1 MTIRSMTGFGSALAS
16 SPAGEFAVEIKAVN
30 NRFLDQNVRL
40 PRELNFL
47 EPAIRDEVKARVRRG
62 KLDLF
67 VRWSPAAGAAPL
79 AEVNGPLLR
88 HYATQIREALGLAT
102 SAPVDIAALLQ
113 LPGTV
118 ISTSAAGDDEALVEA
133 ALQPVRAALEALDET
148 RRREGAKLAAAIL
161 EVVDGIERMC
171 AEVESL
177 KDTLVEETRVRIRE
191 RLDQI
196 EKNTGVV
203 LEPGRLEAEVI
214 LFADKADIT
223 EEVVRLAAHV
233 GAMRRLCGGSQTEGV
248 GKTMDF
254 LVQELLR
261 EVNTIGN
268 KARGLEISQRV
279 VRMKSEIEKIREQV
293 QNIE

>member
-1 MTIRSMTGFGSALAS
+1 MTIRSMTGFGSAVAS

-30 NRFLDQNVRL
+30 NRFLDQSVRL

-47 EPAIRDEVKARVRRG
+47 EPAIRDEVKANVRRG

-67 VRWSPAAGAAPL
+67 VRWAPAAGAVPL
-79 AEVNGPLLR
+79 AQINGPLLR
-88 HYATQIREALGLAT
+88 HYAKQISEAMDLPRST
-102 SAPVDIAALLQ
+102 SIDIAALLQ

-118 ISTSAAGDDEALVEA
+118 ISTSAAGDDETLKEAVLQSVRDALK
-133 ALQPVRAALEALDET
+133 ALDET
-148 RRREGAKLAAAIL
+148 RGREGTKLAAAIL
-161 EVVDGIERMC
+161 EVLEEIERAC

-177 KDTLVEETRVRIRE
+177 KESVVEEMRTRLRE
-191 RLDQI
+191 RLEQI
-196 EKNTGVV
+196 EKNTNVT
-203 LEPGRLEAEVI
+203 LDPGRLEAEVVI
-214 LFADKADIT
+214 FAEKSDIT
-223 EEVVRLAAHV
+223 EEVVRLAAHLS
-233 GAMRRLCGGSQTEGV
+233 AMRRLCAGAQTEGV

-254 LVQELLR
+254 LVQEMLR